1 MDTKTKRSKGG
12 RSPQKVRPKSP
23 PRSPPKSPRGGLSKN
38 ITLKDDFIKA
48 IKASTVKVKVPKTR
62 TDLIKTVWEFVD
74 KSKNSGRVVSF
85 DAWKDTNVR
94 DALGIKSDVPIFDKN
109 GMSSHINS
117 VISDD
122 S

>member
-1 MDTKTKRSKGG
+1 MDTKTKKSKGG
-12 RSPQKVRPKSP
+12 KSPQKVRPK
-23 PRSPPKSPRGGLSKN
+23 SPPKSPRGGLSKN
-38 ITLKDDFIKA
+38 ITLKDDFVKA
-48 IKASTVKVKVPKTR
+48 IKTSTVKVKVPKNR
-62 TDLIKTVWEFVD
+62 TELIKTVWEFVD

-85 DAWKDTNVR
+85 DSWKDTNVR

-117 VISDD
+117 VIVSD